1 MVTRVTAGQFHRFM
15 TSGRTCPALC
25 GCEDATGEPA
35 GDYVVKLL
43 GGMEDGV
50 DGLARELIGS
60 RLASYFGIAVPPP
73 ALVNVEADFAELVA
87 MREPARADILRNS
100 VGLGFG
106 SRQLSGVI
114 GWPVDKPIPDAM
126 LPAAATI
133 FAFDALLQ
141 NTDRQF
147 HNQNLFTRGNE
158 IVVFDHEL
166 CFFLLDVAT
175 TTTPWRLDSQAYL
188 TEHVFYRQLK
198 SKRFDL
204 SEFGVSLS
212 ALSDAQ
218 MNTIVAELPSEWNNE
233 EVRSIEKYLRAVG
246 NHAEEFIDEVRKWL
260 K

>member
-1 MVTRVTAGQFHRFM
+1 M

-25 GCEDATGEPA
+25 GCEDVSGEPA

-60 RLASYFGIAVPPP
+60 RLASYFGIAVPEP
-73 ALVNVEADFAELVA
+73 ALVTVETDFADLVA
-87 MREPARADILRNS
+87 MREPVRAEILRNS
-100 VGLGFG
+100 VGLNFG
-106 SRQLSGVI
+106 SRQLSGVT
-114 GWPVDKPIPDAM
+114 GWPVDKPIPEAM
-126 LPAAATI
+126 LPAAVTI

-166 CFFLLDVAT
+166 SFFLLDVAA

-198 SKRFDL
+198 SRRLDL
-204 SEFGVSLS
+204 SGFGL
-212 ALSDAQ
+212 ALGALCGAQ
-218 MNTIVAELPSEWNNE
+218 MDAIIAELPSEWNNE